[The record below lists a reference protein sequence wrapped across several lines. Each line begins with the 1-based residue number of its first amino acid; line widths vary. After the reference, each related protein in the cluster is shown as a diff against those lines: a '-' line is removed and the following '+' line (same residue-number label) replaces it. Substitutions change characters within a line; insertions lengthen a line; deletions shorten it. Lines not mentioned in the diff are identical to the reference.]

1 MSGAGPRGPRGTAVR
16 DVQQQQRARAGRAAS
31 VSRGALQN
39 RAEWLAAR
47 AALATLAVVPDAVL
61 RGGVA
66 FLSWASCALAVKRRR
81 HTLRLVRERLGLPEG
96 APEARRIVRGAFDTL
111 LLNAVEPLLIERELA
126 RGRDIRE
133 FVTVEGGEHLQAAHA
148 AGRGVIAVTG
158 HFGSWEAF
166 VIVMKLLFQPVWV
179 VTRHV
184 ENPLL
189 ERDIVS
195 RRLRWVAG
203 RLPKEGSALRMAR
216 VLRSGGTLGLL
227 LDQNA
232 GRQGLVLDFLGAPA
246 SHHTVAGVLAH
257 RCGAAVV
264 PVYLLREPGRLRFRM
279 LVEPELRPDPALDE
293 EQAVR
298 DVTERLSAS
307 LERQVRAHPGQWLW
321 LHDRWRHARVEGR
334 RAARQAAA
342 TGGGTGVTVAQG
354 TNGP

>member
-1 MSGAGPRGPRGTAVR
+1 MPAVT
-16 DVQQQQRARAGRAAS
+16 
-31 VSRGALQN
+31 RGALQN

-47 AALATLAVVPDAVL
+47 VAMATLAALPGFVL
-61 RGGVA
+61 RGGVT
-66 FLSWASCALAVKRRR
+66 FLSWAAYGLAVRRRR
-81 HTLRLVRERLGLPEG
+81 HTLRLVRERLGLPDG
-96 APEARRIVRGAFDTL
+96 SPEARRIVRGAFDTL
-111 LLNAVEPLLIERELA
+111 LLNAIEPLLIERELA

-133 FVTVEGGEHLQAAHA
+133 FVTVEGGEHLVAAHA

-189 ERDIVS
+189 ERDIVA

-246 SHHTVAGVLAH
+246 SHHTVAGVLAQ

-264 PVYLLREPGRLRFRM
+264 PVYLVREPGRLHFRM
-279 LVEPELRPDPALDE
+279 LVEPAIEAAPGLDE
-293 EQAVR
+293 AAAVR
-298 DVTERLSAS
+298 EVTGRLSAS
-307 LERQVRAHPGQWLW
+307 LERQVRAHPEQWLW
-321 LHDRWRHARVEGR
+321 LHDRWRHARVAGR
-334 RAARQAAA
+334 RAEQDAAPA
-342 TGGGTGVTVAQG
+342 AGGTGVPVAQG